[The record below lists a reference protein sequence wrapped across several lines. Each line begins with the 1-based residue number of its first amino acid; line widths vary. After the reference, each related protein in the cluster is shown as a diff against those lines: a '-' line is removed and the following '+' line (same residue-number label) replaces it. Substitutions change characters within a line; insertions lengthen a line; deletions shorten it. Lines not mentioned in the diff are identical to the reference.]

1 MAKKEKSRFNKE
13 KEALC
18 RAHKGPVARKLRAK
32 KNPLVGLFSVCI
44 RLMKCCLHN
53 FTNWVPISSC
63 SIS

>member
-32 KNPLVGLFSVCI
+32 KNPLVGL
-44 RLMKCCLHN
+44 CLHSFN
-53 FTNWVPISSC
+53 EMLFAQLC
-63 SIS
+63 